1 MPASVNEIQRQRLPE
16 WLRKGQG
23 PLRGTH
29 TVKRLLRGRG
39 LYTVCEEA
47 RCPNMGE
54 CFERGTATFMIMGD
68 RCTRDC
74 SFCAI
79 RKGNPAPLD
88 PDEPARVASQIEEMG
103 LRHAVITSV
112 TRDDLGDGGAHHFAQ
127 TIEAVRVSNP
137 KTTIEVLT
145 PDFEGREGDVRA
157 VCRAGPDV
165 FNHNVET
172 VERLTPTIRSGARYD
187 RSLGVLSIARRHLK
201 GGRIKSGLMVGLG
214 ESDDEVV
221 ETLGDMANSG
231 CDVVTIG
238 QYLAPSK
245 SAHPVVKYVEPDK
258 FQYYEEIGLK
268 LGINHVFAGPLVR
281 SSYLADKVMLEV

>member
-1 MPASVNEIQRQRLPE
+1 MKPASRQRLPE

-23 PLRGTH
+23 PLKGTH
-29 TVKRLLRGRG
+29 AVKRLLRGRG

-68 RCTRDC
+68 MCTRDC
-74 SFCAI
+74 AFCAV
-79 RKGNPAPLD
+79 KTGTPDPLD
-88 PDEPARVASQIEEMG
+88 PAEPARLAEQVREMG

-112 TRDDLGDGGAHHFAQ
+112 TRDDLPDGGAGHFAR
-127 TIEAVRVSNP
+127 TIEAVRGLNP

-145 PDFEGREGDVRA
+145 PDFEGREGDARA
-157 VCRAGPDV
+157 VCEARPDV

-172 VERLTPTIRSGARYD
+172 VERLTPTIRVKARYE
-187 RSLGVLSIARRHLK
+187 RSLQLLSTARTYLK
-201 GGRIKSGLMVGLG
+201 SGFIKSGLMVGLG
-214 ESDDEVV
+214 ESDREV
-221 ETLGDMANSG
+221 EDALGDMVKAG

-238 QYLAPSK
+238 QYLPPSK
-245 SAHPVVKYVEPDK
+245 SAYPVVKYVEPET

-268 LGINHVFAGPLVR
+268 LGIKHVFAGPLVR
-281 SSYLADKVMLEV
+281 SSYLADQVILEV